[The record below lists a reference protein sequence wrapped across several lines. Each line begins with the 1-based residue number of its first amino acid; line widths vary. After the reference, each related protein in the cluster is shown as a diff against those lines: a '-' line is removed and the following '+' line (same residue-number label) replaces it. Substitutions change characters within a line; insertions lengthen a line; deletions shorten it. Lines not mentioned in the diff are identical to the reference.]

1 MHHPPPRCP
10 VKLCIREGAL
20 TKLPRIA
27 GKPDTFLGGG
37 GSTEIY
43 GHTGKNLLELTVS
56 TDEPT
61 RRDSTA

>member
-1 MHHPPPRCP
+1 M
-10 VKLCIREGAL
+10 KLCIHEGAL

-27 GKPDTFLGGG
+27 GKPDTFVSGGE
-37 GSTEIY
+37 STEIY
-43 GHTGKNLLELTVS
+43 GHTGKNLFELIVS